1 VDPANIHPFTTLLLT
16 LTFTKSNIP
25 AIAAKWR
32 RRKVFSPAAPP
43 VVTAQRAIVLE
54 GSGVESLERFTQNQ
68 RIIEEFVSQ
77 WLVAIPTALGRLA
90 HVAMLRDNYTGRYHH
105 PILQDAYSEPAVH
118 QSLLYCH
125 EELFEKVL
133 ENNFEQQEWDLR
145 MCFAGM
151 DPPPAEIAQRW
162 LELELFRLFVP
173 FGTPPYLR
181 DLFCSNMRV
190 ILGLLVSE
198 QALVHSAA

>member
-1 VDPANIHPFTTLLLT
+1 MPLVAVRQPAGF
-16 LTFTKSNIP
+16 
-25 AIAAKWR
+25 
-32 RRKVFSPAAPP
+32 
-43 VVTAQRAIVLE
+43 QE
-54 GSGVESLERFTQNQ
+54 SGVESLERFAQNQ

-77 WLVAIPTALGRLA
+77 WLVAIPTSLGRLA
-90 HVAMLRDNYTGRYHH
+90 HVAMLRDIYTGRYHH

-125 EELFEKVL
+125 EELFERVL

-151 DPPPAEIAQRW
+151 DAPPAEIAQRW
-162 LELELFRLFVP
+162 LEVDLFRLFVP

-181 DLFCSNMRV
+181 DLFCSNLRV
-190 ILGLLVSE
+190 ILGLVVAQESV
-198 QALVHSAA
+198 VHPAA

>member
-1 VDPANIHPFTTLLLT
+1 LT
-16 LTFTKSNIP
+16 LAFTKSNIP
-25 AIAAKWR
+25 LIAAKTGR
-32 RRKVFSPAAPP
+32 ARGVLACAPP
-43 VVTAQRAIVLE
+43 LIAAQRSKVLQ
-54 GSGVESLERFTQNQ
+54 GSGVESLERFAQNQ
-68 RIIEEFVSQ
+68 RIIEEFVCQ
-77 WLVAIPTALGRLA
+77 WLVAIPTALGRLV
-90 HVAMLRDNYTGRYHH
+90 HVAMLRDIYTGRYHH

-151 DPPPAEIAQRW
+151 DAPPAEIAQRW
-162 LELELFRLFVP
+162 LEVELFRLYVP

-198 QALVHSAA
+198 QAVVHTAA

>member
-1 VDPANIHPFTTLLLT
+1 LT

-25 AIAAKWR
+25 LVAVR
-32 RRKVFSPAAPP
+32 RPASF
-43 VVTAQRAIVLE
+43 QE
-54 GSGVESLERFTQNQ
+54 SGVESLERFAQNQ

-77 WLVAIPTALGRLA
+77 WLVAIPTSLGRLA
-90 HVAMLRDNYTGRYHH
+90 HVAMLRDIYTGRYHH

-151 DPPPAEIAQRW
+151 EAPPAEIAQRW
-162 LELELFRLFVP
+162 LEVDLFRLFVP
-173 FGTPPYLR
+173 FGTPLYLR
-181 DLFCSNMRV
+181 DLFCSNLRV
-190 ILGLLVSE
+190 ILGLIVAEESV
-198 QALVHSAA
+198 VHTAA

>member
-1 VDPANIHPFTTLLLT
+1 VFWV
-16 LTFTKSNIP
+16 
-25 AIAAKWR
+25 AATR
-32 RRKVFSPAAPP
+32 IFE
-43 VVTAQRAIVLE
+43 AQGSLVLE
-54 GSGVESLERFTQNQ
+54 GTGVESLERFAQNQ
-68 RIIEEFVSQ
+68 RIIEVFVSQ
-77 WLVAIPTALGRLA
+77 WLVAIPTALGRLV
-90 HVAMLRDNYTGRYHH
+90 HVAMLRDIYSGRYHH

-133 ENNFEQQEWDLR
+133 ENNFEQQERDLR
-145 MCFAGM
+145 MCFAVM
-151 DPPPAEIAQRW
+151 DAPPAEIARRW
-162 LELELFRLFVP
+162 LDVELFRLYVP

-198 QALVHSAA
+198 QSLAHSAA

>member
-1 VDPANIHPFTTLLLT
+1 LVAVRRPASF
-16 LTFTKSNIP
+16 
-25 AIAAKWR
+25 
-32 RRKVFSPAAPP
+32 
-43 VVTAQRAIVLE
+43 QE
-54 GSGVESLERFTQNQ
+54 SGVESLERFAQNQ

-77 WLVAIPTALGRLA
+77 WLVAIPTSLGRLA
-90 HVAMLRDNYTGRYHH
+90 HVAMLRDIYTGRYHH

-151 DPPPAEIAQRW
+151 EAPPAEIAQRW
-162 LELELFRLFVP
+162 LEVDLFRLFVP
-173 FGTPPYLR
+173 FGTPLYLR
-181 DLFCSNMRV
+181 DLFCSNLRV
-190 ILGLLVSE
+190 ILGLIVAEESV
-198 QALVHSAA
+198 VHTAA

>member
-1 VDPANIHPFTTLLLT
+1 MA
-16 LTFTKSNIP
+16 
-25 AIAAKWR
+25 
-32 RRKVFSPAAPP
+32 
-43 VVTAQRAIVLE
+43 TAQAAWVLE
-54 GSGVESLERFTQNQ
+54 GSDVESLERFAQNQ

-77 WLVAIPTALGRLA
+77 WLGSIPTAAGRLA
-90 HVAMLRDNYTGRYHH
+90 HPALLRDISSGRYHH

-151 DPPPAEIAQRW
+151 DAPPAEIAQRW
-162 LELELFRLFVP
+162 LELDLFRLFVP

-181 DLFCSNMRV
+181 DLFCSNLRA
-190 ILGLLVSE
+190 ILGLIVAE
-198 QALVHSAA
+198 TLVHTAV

>member
-1 VDPANIHPFTTLLLT
+1 LT

-25 AIAAKWR
+25 PIAAKR
-32 RRKVFSPAAPP
+32 GRRKVFSLAVPP
-43 VVTAQRAIVLE
+43 MVTAQRAIVLG

-90 HVAMLRDNYTGRYHH
+90 HVAMLRDIYTGRYHH

-151 DPPPAEIAQRW
+151 DAPPAEIAQRW
-162 LELELFRLFVP
+162 LEVELFRLFVP

-190 ILGLLVSE
+190 VLGLLVSE
-198 QALVHSAA
+198 QALVHTAA